1 LQKAKAAAAVMET
14 RATIRKPAIALGLMA
29 KESFPVSQVGKGR
42 RRRWRGRGSQLLTI
56 IAVSYL
62 LTD

>member
-29 KESFPVSQVGKGR
+29 KESFPVSQVGKG
-42 RRRWRGRGSQLLTI
+42 GGGGGGGV
-56 IAVSYL
+56 AANC
-62 LTD
+62 

>member
-29 KESFPVSQVGKGR
+29 KESFPVSQVGWG

>member
-29 KESFPVSQVGKGR
+29 KESFPVSQVAMR

>member
-29 KESFPVSQVGKGR
+29 KESFPVSQVGMG